1 MKSNAGKYIIWLL
14 LACGGFSFL
23 LISALHKF
31 RPFFF
36 KSTVYYCQE
45 ILRTMSVQLIPNY
58 WSQALVFISL
68 LFIGYIVVR
77 MTVFLAQFVIQIISL
92 RKRSIPVPP
101 KLKPI
106 LSQHHLT
113 AYTQVYRTSKPLAF
127 CFGTT
132 NAKIYISTGLISLL
146 TGKELEA
153 VLLHEKYH
161 LDHHDT
167 FFSILT
173 TVLEHCFPF
182 FPLVGDIA
190 HRYYIA
196 REVLAD
202 ASVLS
207 QCKRGKQRILSV
219 LRKLLEVEPNHMSTL
234 FPAVGSA
241 DTLETRIA
249 VLMDTTPP
257 SRRFSLNSILLSGIS
272 ALVLLVLNLSPVQ
285 AIEMSDKGSGS
296 VMMCFSAGECTT
308 WCKETSAHLPVP
320 EENTS
325 KPQFS
330 AELFSKN

>member
-1 MKSNAGKYIIWLL
+1 MKNNAGKYIIWLL
-14 LACGGFSFL
+14 LACGGLSFL
-23 LISALHKF
+23 LVSALHKF
-31 RPFFF
+31 RPFLF
-36 KSTVYYCQE
+36 KSTVYYCQV
-45 ILRTMSVQLIPNY
+45 ILRTISIQLIPKY
-58 WSQALVFISL
+58 LSQALIFISL
-68 LFIGYIVVR
+68 LFIGYIITR
-77 MTVFLAQFVIQIISL
+77 MTVFLVQFVIQIISL
-92 RKRSIPVPP
+92 QKRSIPIPP

-106 LSQHHLT
+106 LSQLHLT
-113 AYTQVYRTSKPLAF
+113 AYTQVYRTAKPVAF
-127 CFGTT
+127 CFGIA

-146 TGKELEA
+146 TTKELEA
-153 VLLHEKYH
+153 VLVHEKYH

-173 TVLEHCFPF
+173 TVLQHSFPF
-182 FPLVGDIA
+182 FPLVGDIT

-219 LRKLLEVEPNHMSTL
+219 LRKLLEVEPHHISTV

-272 ALVLLVLNLSPVQ
+272 VLVLLVLNLSPVQ
-285 AIEMSDKGSGS
+285 AIEVSDKGSGS
-296 VMMCFSAGECTT
+296 VMMCLSAGECTT
-308 WCKETSAHLPVP
+308 WCKETSAHLPAP
-320 EENTS
+320 EESTS
-325 KPQFS
+325 IPRFS
-330 AELFSKN
+330 AEFFSKN